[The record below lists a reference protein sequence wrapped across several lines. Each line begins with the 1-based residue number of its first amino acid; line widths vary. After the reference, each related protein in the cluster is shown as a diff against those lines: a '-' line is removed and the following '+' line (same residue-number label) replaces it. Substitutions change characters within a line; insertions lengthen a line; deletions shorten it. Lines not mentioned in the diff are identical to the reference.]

1 MHATLLQVLACSSFY
16 CRRFPTRSGAYR
28 KISAAMNQFSLLL
41 EALTWRDALDILAVF
56 ILTYNVLQLIRG
68 TRAVQVL
75 FGIVFLIAISQA
87 ARMLELTTLEST
99 LERFFVILPFALI
112 VLFQNQIR
120 KALANFGKNPLYGLA
135 SAHKVKSGLNEI
147 VLAASTLSS
156 RKVGALIILERI
168 EGLRDYTENGSLLD
182 AEISF
187 DLLITI
193 FNTSTPLHDG
203 AVIVQ
208 GDRLAAAA
216 CFLPLTSNSELSLA
230 AGTRHRAALGISE
243 ETDALALVV
252 SEETGK
258 ISVAIDGKLVE
269 DLDQD
274 SLRDLLFDSLVAN
287 DDNTNGLSRRLRRQ
301 GS

>member
-1 MHATLLQVLACSSFY
+1 MADA
-16 CRRFPTRSGAYR
+16 G
-28 KISAAMNQFSLLL
+28 LLL
-41 EALTWRDALDILAVF
+41 EALSWRDVIDVLAVF
-56 ILTYNVLQLIRG
+56 VLVYNLLLLIRG

-75 FGIVFLIAISQA
+75 LGIIFLVAISNIA
-87 ARMLELTTLEST
+87 GLLELDTLESI
-99 LERFFVILPFALI
+99 LRRFFVILPFAVI

-120 KALANFGKNPLYGLA
+120 KALADFGKNPLYAL
-135 SAHKVKSGLNEI
+135 STSHKLRESLQEVA
-147 VLAASTLSS
+147 LAASTFSS
-156 RKVGALIILERI
+156 RRVGALIVFERV
-168 EGLRDYTENGSLLD
+168 EGLRDTIENGIELD

-193 FNTSTPLHDG
+193 FNPTTPLHDG

-216 CFLPLTSNSELSLA
+216 CFLPLTTNSELSLE

-258 ISVAIDGKLVE
+258 ISVALDGELIG
-269 DLDQD
+269 DLDQPK
-274 SLRDLLFDSLVAN
+274 LERLLFDHLLSEEDEAS
-287 DDNTNGLSRRLRRQ
+287 GLRGRLRRVR
-301 GS
+301 S